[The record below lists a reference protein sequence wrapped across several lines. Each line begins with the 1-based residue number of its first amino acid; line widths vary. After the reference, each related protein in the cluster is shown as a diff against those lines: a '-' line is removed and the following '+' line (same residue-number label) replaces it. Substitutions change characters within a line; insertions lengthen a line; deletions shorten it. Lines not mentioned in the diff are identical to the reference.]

1 MFGTYNGSFRVGQN
15 NFRNKIPLLFWDGC
29 KEVEQIEDISANV
42 ACKLADWLCILKFWH
57 FSWKFAH
64 DCFWHSPIFLH
75 YCIASALS
83 RWVLFCCGRLPK
95 PLWLDF
101 WNFVQKLL
109 EAFLPFWSAKIWFE
123 LGLIWIHK
131 TFPKSTGFT
140 DTDDKN

>member
-1 MFGTYNGSFRVGQN
+1 MFCKFLAFILSLDIFPITETNFSHSRSEQFSEQN
-15 NFRNKIPLLFWDGC
+15 TVTFWDGC

-95 PLWLDF
+95 PLWPEFL
-101 WNFVQKLL
+101 NIVQKQL
-109 EAFLPFWSAKIWFE
+109 EAFLPFRWA
-123 LGLIWIHK
+123 
-131 TFPKSTGFT
+131 
-140 DTDDKN
+140 